1 MGWDGMGLGGVWVNY
16 FQQSTCLDQ
25 DYRITQASAPAES
38 VTAEGRSTILRSPC
52 RLEFTS
58 TVHLTWKHVS
68 ESGNRGMSNMVWF
81 QTRNHLSTQIYQKFN
96 LRNFGPQT
104 FKPSP
109 KKNGPCFDL
118 PPAATAAHLCTELH
132 QNILQGFVG
141 SIHHQEFQHQ
151 VERVDL
157 EEGLHIDRVSQ
168 ARHLLYL
175 TGCIQMNTR
184 VVPLGIHDSTNSTAE
199 THYVP
204 ICPLSIHIQSTSIKM
219 SMYQTNEIL

>member
-1 MGWDGMGLGGVWVNY
+1 MPSLTQKKDEKPWDGMGWGWGVGRLFSAIHLSPLVWT
-16 FQQSTCLDQ
+16 QIH
-25 DYRITQASAPAES
+25 YRITQDSAPAES

-52 RLEFTS
+52 HGLEFTS
-58 TVHLTWKHVS
+58 TVHLTWKHLS
-68 ESGNRGMSNMVWF
+68 ESGNRGMSNMLWF
-81 QTRNHLSTQIYQKFN
+81 PTRNHLSTQIINSTCETLDLRPSN
-96 LRNFGPQT
+96 LP
-104 FKPSP
+104 K

-118 PPAATAAHLCTELH
+118 PRAATAAHLCTELH

-175 TGCIQMNTR
+175 TGCIQMISNEHSS
-184 VVPLGIHDSTNSTAE
+184 G
-199 THYVP
+199 
-204 ICPLSIHIQSTSIKM
+204 TS
-219 SMYQTNEIL
+219 QNPWFN